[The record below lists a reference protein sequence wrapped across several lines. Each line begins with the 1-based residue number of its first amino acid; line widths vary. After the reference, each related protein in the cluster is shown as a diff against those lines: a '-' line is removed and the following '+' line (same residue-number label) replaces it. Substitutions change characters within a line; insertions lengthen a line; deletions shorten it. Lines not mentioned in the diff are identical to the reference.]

1 MTDARFGVHGT
12 VVHRKKK
19 ASQGGTRGAQGET
32 VVSTAGSEVRE
43 WLLKGL
49 QRADP
54 RTTGPH
60 HEEAPE
66 HQHTWW
72 QVMCLT
78 GVDYF
83 STLGYQPG
91 IAALAAG
98 ALSPIATLLLVALTL
113 FGALPTYRAVAEQSP
128 HGLGSLSMLERLL
141 PGWRGKLLV
150 LFLLGFVATAF
161 IVTITL
167 SAADATAHILHNPF
181 VPEALAGWQVPVT
194 LLLIAALGGVFLA
207 GFSEAISIAVV
218 LVAVYL
224 LLNIVVVA
232 TAVEHVLAAPSKVT
246 DWQNLLAAD
255 YASPVAMVAV
265 SLYVMP
271 KLALGLSGFE
281 TGVAVMP
288 LVRGDLAQRVKGT
301 RKLLTTAAVIMSVF
315 LITSSFATT
324 VLIPAKEFA
333 EGGSANGR
341 ALAYLA
347 HEYLGDWFGTAYDL
361 STIAILWFAGA
372 SALAGLLNIVPR
384 YLPRYGM
391 APDWSRAAR
400 PMVLVFTAIS
410 FVITIFFGADVES
423 QGGAYA
429 SGVLALILS
438 AAVAVT
444 LSAWTSRRIRAAVP
458 FAVITLIFAY
468 ALVANIIERP
478 DGLVIA
484 LLFVLGIVITSLVS
498 RATRSTELRVT
509 EITLDD
515 LARRYVNETGDL
527 RLIANEPHARDCK
540 EYVDKA
546 REAWELHRLRP
557 SEGILFLEVTVP
569 DASEFASEVRVVGE
583 ERHGYRILRM
593 ESPTVANAIAALLLY
608 LRDQT
613 GKMPHVYFHWAAEGN
628 PIGALLRYL
637 VFGGGDIPPLT
648 REVLRQAEPD
658 AARRPVVHVG

>member
-1 MTDARFGVHGT
+1 MTGT
-12 VVHRKKK
+12 LR
-19 ASQGGTRGAQGET
+19 Q
-32 VVSTAGSEVRE
+32 

-49 QRADP
+49 KRPEGLVGGTHD
-54 RTTGPH
+54 
-60 HEEAPE
+60 EEPPE
-66 HQHTWW
+66 HQHSWW

-98 ALSPIATLLLVALTL
+98 ALSPVATLVLVALTL

-128 HGLGSLSMLERLL
+128 HGLGSLSMLERLM
-141 PGWRGKLLV
+141 PGWGGKLLV

-181 VPEALAGWQVPVT
+181 VPHALAGWQVPVT

-207 GFSEAISIAVV
+207 GFSEAISVAVV

-224 LLNIVVVA
+224 VLNVVVVA
-232 TAVEHVLAAPSKVT
+232 TAVQHVLTAPEKVH
-246 DWQNLLAAD
+246 DWQNTLNSD
-255 YASPVAMVAV
+255 YASPLAMVAV
-265 SLYVMP
+265 ALYVMP

-288 LVRGDLAQRVKGT
+288 LVRGDVAERVRGA
-301 RKLLTTAAVIMSVF
+301 RKLLTTAALIMSVF
-315 LITSSFATT
+315 LIASSLATT
-324 VLIPAKEFA
+324 VLIPPAEFA
-333 EGGSANGR
+333 EGGAANGR

-347 HEYLGDWFGTAYDL
+347 HLYLGDWFGTAYDL

-391 APDWSRAAR
+391 APDWTRASR
-400 PMVLVFTAIS
+400 PMVLVFTAIA
-410 FVITIFFGADVES
+410 FVITGVFGAEVEA

-429 SGVLALILS
+429 TGVLALILS
-438 AAVAVT
+438 AAVAVA
-444 LSAWTSRRIRAAVP
+444 LSAWTSGRVRAAS
-458 FAVITLIFAY
+458 FFGAVTLVFAY
-468 ALVANIIERP
+468 ATVANIVERP

-484 LLFVLGIVITSLVS
+484 LLFVLAIVVVSLVS

-509 EITLDD
+509 RISLDD
-515 LARRYVNETGDL
+515 AARRFVNEAGEIH
-527 RLIANEPHARDCK
+527 LIANEPNNRDAK

-546 REAWELHRLRP
+546 REAWELHRLRTR
-557 SEGILFLEVTVP
+557 EGLLFLEVTVP
-569 DASEFASEVRVVGE
+569 DASEFAGELRVIGE
-583 ERHGYRILRM
+583 ERHGFRVLRM
-593 ESPTVANAIAALLLY
+593 QSTTVANSIAALLLH
-608 LRDQT
+608 LRDLT
-613 GKMPHVYFHWAAEGN
+613 GKTPQVYFHWAAEGN

-658 AARRPVVHVG
+658 PSRRPVVHVG

>member
-1 MTDARFGVHGT
+1 M
-12 VVHRKKK
+12 
-19 ASQGGTRGAQGET
+19 ASTSASASAQVEAGLRG
-32 VVSTAGSEVRE
+32 

-49 QRADP
+49 QRSDP

-60 HEEAPE
+60 HEESPA

-98 ALSPIATLLLVALTL
+98 SLSPIATVLLVALTL

-128 HGLGSLSMLERLL
+128 NGLGSLSMLERLL

-167 SAADATAHILHNPF
+167 SAADATAHLLHNPF
-181 VPEALAGWQVPVT
+181 VPEFFSGWQVPVT
-194 LLLIAALGGVFLA
+194 LALIAALGGVFLV
-207 GFSEAISIAVV
+207 GFGEAISIAVV
-218 LVAVYL
+218 LVVVYL
-224 LLNIVVVA
+224 VLNVVVVA
-232 TAVEHVLAAPSKVT
+232 VAVQHVLVAPQLVTGWQAALTAQHS
-246 DWQNLLAAD
+246 
-255 YASPVAMVAV
+255 SPIAMIAV

-288 LVRGDLAQRVKGT
+288 LVKGDLARRIRGAK
-301 RKLLTTAAVIMSVF
+301 KLLTTAAIIMSVF

-324 VLIPAKEFA
+324 VLIPPAEFA
-333 EGGSANGR
+333 EGGAANGR

-347 HEYLGDWFGTAYDL
+347 HAYLGDGFGTVYDV

-410 FVITIFFGADVES
+410 FAITVFFGADVES

-429 SGVLALILS
+429 TGVLALILS

-444 LSAWTSRRIRAAVP
+444 LAAWNTGRHRAAFFFGTV
-458 FAVITLIFAY
+458 TLIFAY
-468 ALVANIIERP
+468 ATVANVIERP

-484 LLFVLGIVITSLVS
+484 LLFVLAIVTTSLVS

-509 EITLDD
+509 RITMDD
-515 LARRYVNETGDL
+515 LAREYINTCGTIQ
-527 RLIANEPHARDCK
+527 LIANEPHVRDHK

-546 REAWELHRLRP
+546 REAWELHRLRTG
-557 SEGILFLEVTVP
+557 EGLLFLEVSVF
-569 DASEFASEVRVVGE
+569 DASEFTSELRVVGE
-583 ERHGYRILRM
+583 ERHGFRVLRM
-593 ESPTVANAIAALLLY
+593 QSPTVANAIAALLLY

-613 GKMPHVYFHWAAEGN
+613 GKIPHVYFHWAAEGN

-658 AARRPVVHVG
+658 TARRPIVHVG

>member
-1 MTDARFGVHGT
+1 MR
-12 VVHRKKK
+12 
-19 ASQGGTRGAQGET
+19 Q
-32 VVSTAGSEVRE
+32 

-49 QRADP
+49 KRPEGLTSAP
-54 RTTGPH
+54 P
-60 HEEAPE
+60 EEDAPE
-66 HQHTWW
+66 HQHSWW

-98 ALSPIATLLLVALTL
+98 ALSPIATLVLVALTL
-113 FGALPTYRAVAEQSP
+113 FGALPTYRAVAGQSP

-181 VPEALAGWQVPVT
+181 VPHFLAGWQVPIT
-194 LLLIAALGGVFLA
+194 LVLIAALGGVFLA
-207 GFSEAISIAVV
+207 GFSEAISVAVV

-224 LLNIVVVA
+224 LFNLIVVGSAVA
-232 TAVEHVLAAPSKVT
+232 HVLTAPERVAG
-246 DWQNLLAAD
+246 WQNTLSTD
-255 YASPVAMVAV
+255 YTSPIAMVAV

-288 LVRGDLAQRVKGT
+288 LVKGDITERVKGA
-301 RKLLTTAAVIMSVF
+301 RKLLTTAALIMSVF
-315 LITSSFATT
+315 LITSSLATT
-324 VLIPAKEFA
+324 ILIPPAEFA

-347 HEYLGDWFGTAYDL
+347 HLYLGDWFGTAYDL

-391 APDWSRAAR
+391 APDWTRASR
-400 PMVLVFTAIS
+400 PMVLVFTAIA
-410 FVITIFFGADVES
+410 FVITVFFGAEVET

-429 SGVLALILS
+429 TGVLALILS

-444 LSAWTSRRIRAAVP
+444 LSALVGRRTRAAVL
-458 FAVITLIFAY
+458 FGLITLVFGY
-468 ALVANIIERP
+468 AAVANIIERP

-484 LLFVLGIVITSLVS
+484 LLFVLAIVAVSLIS

-509 EITLDD
+509 RISLDD
-515 LARRYVNETGDL
+515 AARRFINESAEIY
-527 RLIANEPHARDCK
+527 LIANEPHGRDAK
-540 EYVDKA
+540 EYIDKA
-546 REAWELHRLRP
+546 REAWELHRLRTA
-557 SEGILFLEVTVP
+557 EGLLFLEVTVP
-569 DASEFASEVRVVGE
+569 DASEFAGELRVTGE
-583 ERHGYRILRM
+583 ERHGFRILCM
-593 ESPTVANAIAALLLY
+593 HSTTVANSIAALLLH
-608 LRDQT
+608 LRDLT
-613 GKMPHVYFHWAAEGN
+613 GKTPHVYFHWAAEGN

-658 AARRPVVHVG
+658 ATCRPIVHVG

>member
-1 MTDARFGVHGT
+1 MAEVGQRSAMPGT
-12 VVHRKKK
+12 ALR
-19 ASQGGTRGAQGET
+19 R
-32 VVSTAGSEVRE
+32 

-49 QRADP
+49 QRP
-54 RTTGPH
+54 EGLVSHPPQ
-60 HEEAPE
+60 EETPG
-66 HQHTWW
+66 HQHKWW

-98 ALSPIATLLLVALTL
+98 ALSPVATLLLVALTL

-181 VPEALAGWQVPVT
+181 VPHAWASWQVPVT
-194 LLLIAALGGVFLA
+194 LVLIAALGGVFLV

-224 LLNIVVVA
+224 VLNVVVVA
-232 TAVEHVLAAPSKVT
+232 TAVQRVLTHPEQVT
-246 DWQNLLAAD
+246 NWQNTLTAD
-255 YASPVAMVAV
+255 YSSPIAMVAV

-288 LVRGDLAQRVKGT
+288 LIKGELT
-301 RKLLTTAAVIMSVF
+301 ERIQGARKLLTTAALIMSVF

-324 VLIPAKEFA
+324 VLIPAEEFA

-347 HEYLGDWFGTAYDL
+347 HLYLGDWFGTAYDL

-391 APDWSRAAR
+391 APDWTRAIR
-400 PMVLVFTAIS
+400 PMVLVFTGIA
-410 FVITIFFGADVES
+410 FLITLIFDAEVEA

-429 SGVLALILS
+429 TGVLALILS

-444 LSAWTSRRIRAAVP
+444 LSARTQRHTRAAV
-458 FAVITLIFAY
+458 FFGLITLIFAY
-468 ALVANIIERP
+468 ATVANIIERP

-484 LLFVLGIVITSLVS
+484 LLFVLAIVVISLIS

-509 EITLDD
+509 HIHLDD
-515 LARRYVNETGDL
+515 HARRFINEAGEIY
-527 RLIANEPHARDCK
+527 LIANEPHARDAK
-540 EYVDKA
+540 EYIDKA
-546 REAWELHRLRP
+546 REAWELHRLRTR
-557 SEGILFLEVTVP
+557 EGLLFLEVTIP
-569 DASEFASEVRVVGE
+569 DASEFAGELRITGE
-583 ERHGYRILRM
+583 ERHGFRILRM
-593 ESPTVANAIAALLLY
+593 QSTTVANAIAALLLH

-613 GKMPHVYFHWAAEGN
+613 GKTPHVYFHWAAEGN

-637 VFGGGDIPPLT
+637 IFGGGDIPPLT

-658 AARRPVVHVG
+658 PDRRPIVHVG

>member
-1 MTDARFGVHGT
+1 MTGT
-12 VVHRKKK
+12 LR
-19 ASQGGTRGAQGET
+19 Q
-32 VVSTAGSEVRE
+32 

-49 QRADP
+49 KRPEGLVGGTHD
-54 RTTGPH
+54 
-60 HEEAPE
+60 EEPPE
-66 HQHTWW
+66 HQHSWW

-98 ALSPIATLLLVALTL
+98 ALSPVATLVLVALTL

-128 HGLGSLSMLERLL
+128 HGLGSLSMLERLM
-141 PGWRGKLLV
+141 PGWGGKLLV

-181 VPEALAGWQVPVT
+181 VPHALAGWQVPVT

-207 GFSEAISIAVV
+207 GFSEAISVAVV

-224 LLNIVVVA
+224 VLNVVVVA
-232 TAVEHVLAAPSKVT
+232 TAVQHVLTAPEKVH
-246 DWQNLLAAD
+246 DWQNTLNSD
-255 YASPVAMVAV
+255 YASPLAMVAV
-265 SLYVMP
+265 ALYVMP

-288 LVRGDLAQRVKGT
+288 LVRGDVAERVRGA
-301 RKLLTTAAVIMSVF
+301 RKLLTTAALIMSVF
-315 LITSSFATT
+315 LIASSLATT
-324 VLIPAKEFA
+324 VLIPPAEFA
-333 EGGSANGR
+333 EGGAANGR

-347 HEYLGDWFGTAYDL
+347 HLYLGDWFGTAYDL

-391 APDWSRAAR
+391 APDWTRASR
-400 PMVLVFTAIS
+400 PMVLVFTAIA
-410 FVITIFFGADVES
+410 FVITVVFGAEVEA

-429 SGVLALILS
+429 TGVLALILS
-438 AAVAVT
+438 AAVAVA
-444 LSAWTSRRIRAAVP
+444 LSAWTSGRVRAAL
-458 FAVITLIFAY
+458 FFGAVTLVFAY
-468 ALVANIIERP
+468 ATVANIVERP

-484 LLFVLGIVITSLVS
+484 LLFVLAIVVVSLVS

-509 EITLDD
+509 RISLDD
-515 LARRYVNETGDL
+515 AARRFVNEAGEIH
-527 RLIANEPHARDCK
+527 LIANEPNNRDAK

-546 REAWELHRLRP
+546 REAWELHRLRTR
-557 SEGILFLEVTVP
+557 EGLLFLEVTVP
-569 DASEFASEVRVVGE
+569 DASEFAGELRVIGE
-583 ERHGYRILRM
+583 ERHGFRVLRM
-593 ESPTVANAIAALLLY
+593 QSTTVANSIAALLLH
-608 LRDQT
+608 LRDLT
-613 GKMPHVYFHWAAEGN
+613 GKTPQVYFHWAAEGN

-658 AARRPVVHVG
+658 PSRRPVVHVG

>member
-1 MTDARFGVHGT
+1 MLQGL
-12 VVHRKKK
+12 HRPGRK
-19 ASQGGTRGAQGET
+19 
-32 VVSTAGSEVRE
+32 
-43 WLLKGL
+43 
-49 QRADP
+49 P
-54 RTTGPH
+54 GPH
-60 HEEAPE
+60 QEEVP
-66 HQHTWW
+66 HQQHRWW

-113 FGALPTYRAVAEQSP
+113 FGALPVYRSVAGQSP

-167 SAADATAHILHNPF
+167 SAADATAHLLHNPF
-181 VPEALAGWQVPVT
+181 VPDGLSGWQIPLT
-194 LLLIAALGGVFLA
+194 LALIAALGAVFLM

-224 LLNIVVVA
+224 ALNVVVVA
-232 TAVEHVLAAPSKVT
+232 TALGKVT
-246 DWQNLLAAD
+246 ADPGLITDWKNVLNAD
-255 YASPVAMVAV
+255 HSNPIAMVAV
-265 SLYVMP
+265 SLFVMP

-288 LVRGDLAQRVKGT
+288 LVKGGLDARIRGA
-301 RKLLTTAAVIMSVF
+301 RKLLTTAAIIMSVF

-324 VLIPAKEFA
+324 VLIPEKEF
-333 EGGSANGR
+333 ETGGKANGR

-347 HEYLGDWFGTAYDL
+347 HEYLGDWFGTAYDV

-372 SALAGLLNIVPR
+372 SAMAGLINIVPR

-391 APDWSRAAR
+391 APDWVRATR
-400 PMVLVFTAIS
+400 PMVLIFIGVS
-410 FVITIFFGADVES
+410 FVITLLFRAEVET

-429 SGVLALILS
+429 TGVLALILS
-438 AAVAVT
+438 AAVAAA
-444 LSAWTSRRIRAAVP
+444 LAAWRRGRRRAGAGFGVV
-458 FAVITLIFAY
+458 ALILVY
-468 ALVANIIERP
+468 ATVANIIERP

-484 LLFVLGIVITSLVS
+484 VLFSVAIVVTSLIS

-509 EITLDD
+509 EVGFDEE
-515 LARRYVNETGDL
+515 ARRFVREAGDL
-527 RLIANEPHARDCK
+527 RIIANEPDARDRA
-540 EYVDKA
+540 EYADKA
-546 REAWELHRLRP
+546 LEAWELHRLGGG
-557 SEGILFLEVTVP
+557 EGLLFLEMTVS
-569 DASEFASEVRVVGE
+569 DASEFESALRVTGE
-583 ERHGYRILRM
+583 ERHGHRILRA
-593 ESPTVANAIAALLLY
+593 ESPSIANAIAAVLLHI
-608 LRDQT
+608 RDET
-613 GKMPHVYFHWAAEGN
+613 GKQPHVYFHWAEGN

-648 REVLRQAEPD
+648 REILRQAEPD
-658 AARRPVVHVG
+658 IDSRPVVHVG

>member
-1 MTDARFGVHGT
+1 MPSPDSA
-12 VVHRKKK
+12 
-19 ASQGGTRGAQGET
+19 A
-32 VVSTAGSEVRE
+32 STAGTGSAGSGASPDSGTRAGLGR
-43 WLLKGL
+43 WLLSGL
-49 QRADP
+49 QRPDHRA
-54 RTTGPH
+54 TGPH
-60 HEEAPE
+60 AEEVPHA
-66 HQHTWW
+66 QHSWW

-98 ALSPIATLLLVALTL
+98 TLSPIATLLLVALTL
-113 FGALPTYRAVAEQSP
+113 FGALPVYRAVARESP
-128 HGLGSLSMLERLL
+128 SGLGSLAMLESLM

-167 SAADATAHILHNPF
+167 SAADATAHVLHNPF
-181 VPEALAGWQVPVT
+181 VPEFLSGWQIPVT
-194 LLLIAALGGVFLA
+194 LVLIAALGGVFLV

-224 LLNIVVVA
+224 SLNVVVLVV
-232 TAVEHVLAAPSKVT
+232 AVQHVIANPSLIADWRNALTTEHS
-246 DWQNLLAAD
+246 
-255 YASPVAMVAV
+255 SPIALIAV

-288 LVRGDLAQRVKGT
+288 LVRGSLAERIGGAK
-301 RKLLTTAAVIMSVF
+301 KLLTTAALIMSVF
-315 LITSSFATT
+315 LIASSFLTT
-324 VLIPAKEFA
+324 VLIPAQEFQ
-333 EGGSANGR
+333 EGGNANGR

-347 HEYLGDWFGTAYDL
+347 HAYLGDWFGTAYDI
-361 STIAILWFAGA
+361 STIGILWFAGA

-391 APDWSRAAR
+391 APDWSRATR

-410 FVITIFFGADVES
+410 FAITFFFGADVES

-429 SGVLALILS
+429 TGVLALILS

-444 LSAWTSRRIRAAVP
+444 LSAWKNGRTKTAIP
-458 FAVITLIFAY
+458 FGIVALIFAY
-468 ALVANIIERP
+468 AMVANMIERP

-484 LLFVLGIVITSLVS
+484 FFFILAIVVTSLVS

-509 EITLDD
+509 RITLDD
-515 LARRYVNETGDL
+515 QARRYVNEAAEIH
-527 RLIANEPHARDCK
+527 LIANEPHARDCK

-546 REAWELHRLRP
+546 REAWELHRLR
-557 SEGILFLEVTVP
+557 SKEGLLFLEVTVP
-569 DASEFASEVRVVGE
+569 DASEFESELRVIGE
-583 ERHGYRILRM
+583 ERHGFRILRV
-593 ESPTVANAIAALLLY
+593 ESPTIANAIAAILLH
-608 LRDQT
+608 LRDLT
-613 GKMPHVYFHWAAEGN
+613 GKTPNVYFHWAEGN

-637 VFGGGDIPPLT
+637 VFGGGDVPPLT

-658 AARRPVVHVG
+658 AERRPLVHVG

>member
-1 MTDARFGVHGT
+1 MHVTLGVAGLARVDQP
-12 VVHRKKK
+12 
-19 ASQGGTRGAQGET
+19 AA
-32 VVSTAGSEVRE
+32 VRE
-43 WLLKGL
+43 RSLRTWLLKGL
-49 QRADP
+49 QRQAP
-54 RTTGPH
+54 GSAGPH
-60 HEEAPE
+60 HEESPA
-66 HQHTWW
+66 HQHSWW

-98 ALSPIATLLLVALTL
+98 ALSPIATMLLVALTL
-113 FGALPTYRAVAEQSP
+113 FGALPTYRAVAKESP

-167 SAADATAHILHNPF
+167 SAADATAHLLHNPF
-181 VPEALAGWQVPVT
+181 VPEFLAGWQVPVT
-194 LLLIAALGGVFLA
+194 LVLIAGLGGVFLV
-207 GFSEAISIAVV
+207 GFSEAISIAIV
-218 LVAVYL
+218 LVAAYL
-224 LLNIVVVA
+224 VLNAVVVA
-232 TAVEHVLAAPSKVT
+232 VALRQVFTEQALIS
-246 DWQNLLAAD
+246 DWQSVLTSQHS
-255 YASPVAMVAV
+255 SPIAMIAV

-288 LVRGDLAQRVKGT
+288 LVKGDLTERITGA
-301 RKLLTTAAVIMSVF
+301 RKLLTTAALIMSVF
-315 LITSSFATT
+315 LITSSFATA
-324 VLIPAKEFA
+324 VLIPPAEFA
-333 EGGSANGR
+333 EGGAANGR

-347 HEYLGDWFGTAYDL
+347 HAYLGDWFGTAYDL

-391 APDWSRAAR
+391 APDWSRAVR

-410 FVITIFFGADVES
+410 FVITVFFGAEVES

-429 SGVLALILS
+429 TGVLTLILS

-444 LSAWTSRRIRAAVP
+444 LSAWNGGRTRAALS
-458 FAVITLIFAY
+458 FGVITLIFAY
-468 ALVANIIERP
+468 ATIANIVERP

-484 LLFVLGIVITSLVS
+484 LLFVLAIVITSLIS

-509 EITLDD
+509 RISLDD
-515 LARRYVNETGDL
+515 LARQYINQCGDL
-527 RLIANEPHARDCK
+527 RLIANEPHARDHK

-546 REAWELHRLRP
+546 REAFELHRLRTG
-557 SEGILFLEVTVP
+557 EGLLFLEVSVP
-569 DASEFASEVRVVGE
+569 DASEFAGELRVVGE
-583 ERHGYRILRM
+583 DRHGFRVLRM
-593 ESPTVANAIAALLLY
+593 ESTTVANAIAALLLY

-613 GKMPHVYFHWAAEGN
+613 GKTPHVYFHWAAEGN

-658 AARRPVVHVG
+658 ADRRPVVHVG

>member
-1 MTDARFGVHGT
+1 MNTSTPPRTGSAPGES
-12 VVHRKKK
+12 
-19 ASQGGTRGAQGET
+19 ALRG
-32 VVSTAGSEVRE
+32 
-43 WLLKGL
+43 WLLHGL
-49 QRADP
+49 PRSDA

-60 HEEAPE
+60 HEEAPG
-66 HQHTWW
+66 HQHSWW

-98 ALSPIATLLLVALTL
+98 ALSPVATLLLVALTL
-113 FGALPTYRAVAEQSP
+113 LGALPTYRAVAEQSP
-128 HGLGSLSMLERLL
+128 HGLGSLSMLESLL

-167 SAADATAHILHNPF
+167 SAADATAHVLHNPF
-181 VPEALAGWQVPVT
+181 VPGFLSGRQVPVT
-194 LLLIAALGGVFLA
+194 LVLIAALGGVFLL

-224 LLNIVVVA
+224 TLNVVVVGV
-232 TAVEHVLAAPSKVT
+232 AVEHVLVEPGLVGDWRAALTAEHS
-246 DWQNLLAAD
+246 
-255 YASPVAMVAV
+255 SPIGMIAVA
-265 SLYVMP
+265 LYVMP

-288 LVRGDLAQRVKGT
+288 LVRGDLARRVKGA
-301 RKLLTTAAVIMSVF
+301 RKLLTTAALIMSVF
-315 LITSSFATT
+315 LIASSFATT
-324 VLIPAKEFA
+324 VLIPAEEFA

-347 HEYLGDWFGTAYDL
+347 HAYLGDWFGTAYDV

-391 APDWSRAAR
+391 APDWSRATR

-410 FVITIFFGADVES
+410 FAITLVFDADVES

-429 SGVLALILS
+429 TGVLALILS
-438 AAVAVT
+438 AAIAVT
-444 LSAWTSRRIRAAVP
+444 LSAARKRRIGAAAGFGSVTVV
-458 FAVITLIFAY
+458 FVY
-468 ALVANIIERP
+468 ATIANIIERP

-484 LLFVLGIVITSLVS
+484 AFFVAFIVVTSLVS

-509 EITLDD
+509 RISMDD
-515 LARRYVNETGDL
+515 TARRYINEAGEIH
-527 RLIANEPHARDCK
+527 LIANEPDARDCA
-540 EYVDKA
+540 EYVGKT
-546 REAWELHRLRP
+546 REAWELHRLRTK
-557 SEGILFLEVTVP
+557 EGALFLEVTVP
-569 DASEFASEVRVVGE
+569 DASEFESELRVIGE
-583 ERHGYRILRM
+583 ERHGFRILRM
-593 ESPTVANAIAALLLY
+593 ESTTVANAIAAVLLY
-608 LRDQT
+608 LRDET
-613 GKMPHVYFHWAAEGN
+613 GKTPHVYFHWAAEGN

-658 AARRPVVHVG
+658 PARRPLVHVG

>member
-1 MTDARFGVHGT
+1 MSTSPPQARSGLQ
-12 VVHRKKK
+12 K
-19 ASQGGTRGAQGET
+19 
-32 VVSTAGSEVRE
+32 
-43 WLLKGL
+43 WLLHGL
-49 QRADP
+49 PRSDP
-54 RTTGPH
+54 RTSGPR
-60 HEEAPE
+60 HEEPPDR
-66 HQHTWW
+66 QHTWW

-98 ALSPIATLLLVALTL
+98 ALSPVATLLLVALTL
-113 FGALPTYRAVAEQSP
+113 FGALPTYRAVARESP

-181 VPEALAGWQVPVT
+181 VPEFFANWQVPVT
-194 LLLIAALGGVFLA
+194 LVLIAALGGVFLA

-224 LLNIVVVA
+224 LLNVVVVA
-232 TAVEHVLAAPSKVT
+232 TALQHVLTAPGLVT
-246 DWQNLLAAD
+246 DWGAALTAE
-255 YASPVAMVAV
+255 YSSPIAMIAV

-288 LVRGDLAQRVKGT
+288 LVKGDLAQRIKGAK
-301 RKLLTTAAVIMSVF
+301 KLLTTAALVMSVF
-315 LITSSFATT
+315 LISSSFATT
-324 VLIPAKEFA
+324 VLIPAEEFA
-333 EGGSANGR
+333 EGGAANGR

-347 HEYLGDWFGTAYDL
+347 HEFLGDWFGTAYDL

-372 SALAGLLNIVPR
+372 SAMAGLLNIVPR

-391 APDWSRAAR
+391 APDWARAAR
-400 PMVLVFTAIS
+400 PMVLIFTAIS
-410 FVITIFFGADVES
+410 FVITLFFGADVES

-429 SGVLALILS
+429 TGVLALILS

-444 LSAWTSRRIRAAVP
+444 LSAWSKGRTKAAIP
-458 FAVITLIFAY
+458 FGIITLIFAY
-468 ALVANIIERP
+468 ATVANIIERP

-484 LLFVLGIVITSLVS
+484 LLFVLAIVITSLIS

-509 EITLDD
+509 NVTLDD
-515 LARRYVNETGDL
+515 LARRYLNEAGEIH
-527 RLIANEPHARDCK
+527 LIANEPHARDCK
-540 EYVDKA
+540 EYVDKS
-546 REAWELHRLRP
+546 REAWELHRLRGA
-557 SEGILFLEVTVP
+557 EGPLFLEVTVP
-569 DASEFASEVRVVGE
+569 DASEFASELHVVGE
-583 ERHGYRILRM
+583 ERHGFRILRM
-593 ESPTVANAIAALLLY
+593 QSPTIANAIAALLLH

-658 AARRPVVHVG
+658 AERRPIVHVG

>member
-1 MTDARFGVHGT
+1 MTTSTPQDAGT
-12 VVHRKKK
+12 GIRK
-19 ASQGGTRGAQGET
+19 
-32 VVSTAGSEVRE
+32 
-43 WLLKGL
+43 WLLEGL
-49 QRADP
+49 QRLDHGNL
-54 RTTGPH
+54 GPH
-60 HEEAPE
+60 HQEAP
-66 HQHTWW
+66 HKQHAWW

-98 ALSPIATLLLVALTL
+98 SLSPVATLLLVALTL
-113 FGALPTYRAVAEQSP
+113 FGALPTYRAVAGESP
-128 HGLGSLSMLERLL
+128 NGLGSLSMLESLL

-181 VPEALAGWQVPVT
+181 VPEALRGWQVPVT
-194 LLLIAALGGVFLA
+194 LLLVALLGSVFLV

-224 LLNIVVVA
+224 LLNVVVL
-232 TAVEHVLAAPSKVT
+232 AVAVQHVLADPGQVG
-246 DWQNLLAAD
+246 DWWAALTS
-255 YASPVAMVAV
+255 AHSSPIAMIAA

-288 LVRGDLAQRVKGT
+288 LVKGDLSTRVKGA
-301 RKLLTTAAVIMSVF
+301 RKLLTTAALVMSVF

-324 VLIPAKEFA
+324 VLIPAQEF
-333 EGGSANGR
+333 EPGGGANGR

-347 HEYLGDWFGTAYDL
+347 HSYLGDWFGTAYDI

-391 APDWSRAAR
+391 APDWTRATR
-400 PMVLVFTAIS
+400 PMVLVFTVVSFAI
-410 FVITIFFGADVES
+410 TLFFRADVES

-429 SGVLALILS
+429 TGVLALILS

-444 LSAWTSRRIRAAVP
+444 LSAWKKGRTRVAIP
-458 FAVITLIFAY
+458 FGFVTLIFAY
-468 ALVANIIERP
+468 ATVANIIERP

-484 LLFVLGIVITSLVS
+484 LFFVLAIVVTSLTS

-509 EITLDD
+509 HITMNDE
-515 LARRYVNETGDL
+515 ARRYINEAANIH
-527 RLIANEPHARDCK
+527 LIANEPNERDCK

-546 REAWELHRLRP
+546 REAWERHRLRRA
-557 SEGILFLEVTVP
+557 EGLIFLEVTVP
-569 DASEFASEVRVVGE
+569 DASEFASELRVIGE
-583 ERHGYRILRM
+583 ERYGFRILRV
-593 ESPTVANAIAALLLY
+593 ESASIPNAIAATLLY
-608 LRDQT
+608 VRDQT
-613 GKMPHVYFHWAAEGN
+613 GKMPNVYFHWAEGN

-648 REVLRQAEPD
+648 REVLRLAEPD
-658 AARRPVVHVG
+658 PERRPLVHVG

>member
-1 MTDARFGVHGT
+1 MSIGDRPAAMPATPLR
-12 VVHRKKK
+12 R
-19 ASQGGTRGAQGET
+19 
-32 VVSTAGSEVRE
+32 

-49 QRADP
+49 QSPEGLANQP
-54 RTTGPH
+54 PQ
-60 HEEAPE
+60 EETPG
-66 HQHTWW
+66 HQHKWW

-98 ALSPIATLLLVALTL
+98 ALSPVATLLLVALTL
-113 FGALPTYRAVAEQSP
+113 VGALPTYREVAGQSP

-181 VPEALAGWQVPVT
+181 VPHSWAGAQVPVT
-194 LLLIAALGGVFLA
+194 LVLIAALGGVFLA

-224 LLNIVVVA
+224 LLNLVVVG
-232 TAVEHVLAAPSKVT
+232 TAVQRVLAHPEQVT
-246 DWQNLLAAD
+246 GWQNALASD
-255 YASPVAMVAV
+255 YSSPIAMVAV
-265 SLYVMP
+265 GLYVMP

-288 LVRGDLAQRVKGT
+288 LIRGELNERIKGA
-301 RKLLTTAAVIMSVF
+301 RKLLTTAALIMSVF
-315 LITSSFATT
+315 LITSSVATT
-324 VLIPAKEFA
+324 VLIPAAEFA

-347 HEYLGDWFGTAYDL
+347 HLYLGDWFGTAYDL

-391 APDWSRAAR
+391 APDWTRANR
-400 PMVLVFTAIS
+400 PMVLVFTAIAFLIT
-410 FVITIFFGADVES
+410 FVFDAEVEA

-429 SGVLALILS
+429 TGVLALILS
-438 AAVAVT
+438 AAIAVT
-444 LSAWTSRRIRAAVP
+444 LSAWTRRRTRAAVY
-458 FAVITLIFAY
+458 FGIITLIFAY
-468 ALVANIIERP
+468 ATVANIIERP

-484 LLFVLGIVITSLVS
+484 LLFVLAIVVISLIS

-509 EITLDD
+509 TISLDD
-515 LARRYVNETGDL
+515 CARRFINEAAEIY
-527 RLIANEPHARDCK
+527 LIANEPHTRDAK

-546 REAWELHRLRP
+546 REAWELHRLRTG
-557 SEGILFLEVTVP
+557 EGLIFLEVTIP
-569 DASEFASEVRVVGE
+569 DASEFAGELRVVGE
-583 ERHGYRILRM
+583 ERHGFRILRM
-593 ESPTVANAIAALLLY
+593 QSTTVANSIAALLLH
-608 LRDQT
+608 LRDRT
-613 GKMPHVYFHWAAEGN
+613 GKTPHVYFHWAAEGN

-637 VFGGGDIPPLT
+637 IFGGGDVPPLT

-658 AARRPVVHVG
+658 PARRPVVHVG

>member
-1 MTDARFGVHGT
+1 
-12 VVHRKKK
+12 
-19 ASQGGTRGAQGET
+19 
-32 VVSTAGSEVRE
+32 
-43 WLLKGL
+43 
-49 QRADP
+49 
-54 RTTGPH
+54 
-60 HEEAPE
+60 
-66 HQHTWW
+66 
-72 QVMCLT
+72 MCLT

-98 ALSPIATLLLVALTL
+98 ALSPVATLLLVALTL
-113 FGALPTYRAVAEQSP
+113 FGALPTYRAVAEQSQ

-181 VPEALAGWQVPVT
+181 VPHAWASWQVPVT
-194 LLLIAALGGVFLA
+194 LVLIAALGGVFLV

-224 LLNIVVVA
+224 LLNVVVVA
-232 TAVEHVLAAPSKVT
+232 TAVQRVLTHPEQVT
-246 DWQNLLAAD
+246 NWQNTLTAD
-255 YASPVAMVAV
+255 YSSPIAMVAV

-288 LVRGDLAQRVKGT
+288 LIKGELT
-301 RKLLTTAAVIMSVF
+301 ERIKGARKLLTTAALIMSVF

-324 VLIPAKEFA
+324 VLIPAEEFA
-333 EGGSANGR
+333 EGGAANGR

-347 HEYLGDWFGTAYDL
+347 HLYLGDWFGTAYDL

-391 APDWSRAAR
+391 APDWTRAIR
-400 PMVLVFTAIS
+400 PMVLVFTGIA
-410 FVITIFFGADVES
+410 FLITLIFDAEVEA

-429 SGVLALILS
+429 TGVLALILS

-444 LSAWTSRRIRAAVP
+444 LSARIKRHTRAAV
-458 FAVITLIFAY
+458 FFGLITLIFAY
-468 ALVANIIERP
+468 ATVANIIERP

-484 LLFVLGIVITSLVS
+484 LLFVLAIVVISLIS

-509 EITLDD
+509 HIHLDD
-515 LARRYVNETGDL
+515 HARRFINEAGEIY
-527 RLIANEPHARDCK
+527 LIANEPHARDAK
-540 EYVDKA
+540 EYIDKA
-546 REAWELHRLRP
+546 REAWELHRLRTR
-557 SEGILFLEVTVP
+557 EGLLFLEVTIP
-569 DASEFASEVRVVGE
+569 DASEFAGELRITGE
-583 ERHGYRILRM
+583 ERHGFRVLRM
-593 ESPTVANAIAALLLY
+593 QSTTVANAVAALLLH

-613 GKMPHVYFHWAAEGN
+613 GKTPHVYFHWAAEGN

-637 VFGGGDIPPLT
+637 IFGGGDIPPLT

-658 AARRPVVHVG
+658 PDRRPIVHVG